1 MGAFFRLCNSES
13 AVSGAKTVPGDLDMF
28 NEMRIVEIISQ
39 CKRPHITVRSSNNS
53 FCLL

>member
-1 MGAFFRLCNSES
+1 MPKILKEYENPLT
-13 AVSGAKTVPGDLDMF
+13 GAKTVPGDLDMF

-39 CKRPHITVRSSNNS
+39 RKRPHITVRSSNNS